1 MPSPRPHSHHGPP
14 RRPGSAAAIALPALA
29 AAVLPVLALAALARA
44 APAAAATFVAASV
57 EEVARTSDAV
67 VRGRVTGIAAR
78 ATRDGRIVTEVELAV
93 DEAWKG
99 APGASLRVI
108 VPGGRLPGVAM
119 RVDAAPVLAE
129 GEEVVLF
136 LARGPGGG
144 AWHLNGLALGTFRV
158 VAGEAR
164 PALGEA
170 AVLPRALADGERRV
184 GPMAVAELER
194 RVRATR

>member
-1 MPSPRPHSHHGPP
+1 MM
-14 RRPGSAAAIALPALA
+14 RRR
-29 AAVLPVLALAALARA
+29 LALAALVLPLLA

-57 EEVARTSDAV
+57 EEAARSSEAV
-67 VRGRVTGIAAR
+67 VRGRVTGTAAR
-78 ATRDGRIVTEVELAV
+78 ATRDGRIVTEVEIAV

-99 APGASLRVI
+99 APGAILKVV

-119 RVDAAPVLAE
+119 KVDAAPTFAP

-136 LARGPGGG
+136 LARGG
-144 AWHLNGLALGTFRV
+144 AIWHVNGWALGKFRV

-164 PALGEA
+164 PTLGEA
-170 AVLPRALADGERRV
+170 AVLPRKLAAGERQV

-194 RVRATR
+194 RVKGAR